1 MAALPNPRQYGPRRG
16 PAASLLAALA
26 LAALALG
33 LATCAPRRELPPP
46 GAAPPPAGPTHRV
59 LFIHGYR
66 GETWFWDRFWLAAL
80 RFLPANCE
88 AYIVTGLPGLMGAT
102 EEAGPEGPLA
112 ALEAWLAAQAIPYEN
127 LHLVAH
133 SMGGLLARR
142 FVTAHPGAVRQVFLL
157 GTPSGGVNML
167 GALNPGGWCTPAGIA
182 AFNAANPPDPRVKWY
197 VLAGDR
203 FKDGSG
209 GAVTE
214 PYPNDGVVSVTSV
227 LEFVRLC
234 GDSVA
239 VEWATLPLTHPTWNW
254 GENLLESKQSIRWV
268 MTGLLADIA
277 PGAVLDEREPRARA
291 AGEGPAAP

>member
-1 MAALPNPRQYGPRRG
+1 VLG
-16 PAASLLAALA
+16 
-26 LAALALG
+26 ALALG
-33 LATCAPRRELPPP
+33 AATCAPARRVLPPP
-46 GAAPPPAGPTHRV
+46 GAAAPVAGPVHRV

-66 GETWFWDRFWLAAL
+66 GETWYWDRFWLAAL

-102 EEAGPEGPLA
+102 AEEGPEEPLA
-112 ALEAWLAAQAIPYEN
+112 ALEGWLAAQAIPYEN

-167 GALNPGGWCTPAGIA
+167 GALNPGGWCTPAGIST
-182 AFNAANPPDPRVKWY
+182 FNAANPPDPQVQWY
-197 VLAGDR
+197 VLAGNR
-203 FKDGSG
+203 FQDGSG
-209 GAVTE
+209 GALTE

-239 VEWATLPLTHPTWNW
+239 VDWAAMPLTHPTWNW
-254 GENLLESKQSIRWV
+254 GENLLESKRSITWV
-268 MTGLLADIA
+268 LERLRAD
-277 PGAVLDEREPRARA
+277 LEA
-291 AGEGPAAP
+291 APAAPAASETPAAP

>member
-1 MAALPNPRQYGPRRG
+1 MLGG
-16 PAASLLAALA
+16 ASC
-26 LAALALG
+26 
-33 LATCAPRRELPPP
+33 TPRRELPPP
-46 GAAPPPAGPTHRV
+46 GAASPTAGPVHRV

-88 AYIVTGLPGLMGAT
+88 VYIVTGLPGLMGAT
-102 EEAGPEGPLA
+102 EEEGPERPLA
-112 ALEAWLAAQAIPYEN
+112 VFEAWLAAQAIPYEN

-197 VLAGDR
+197 VLAGNR
-203 FKDGSG
+203 YKDGSG

-214 PYPNDGVVSVTSV
+214 AYPNDGVVSVSSV
-227 LEFVRLC
+227 MEFVRLC

-268 MTGLLADIA
+268 LTGLLADIA
-277 PGAVLDEREPRARA
+277 PGTTLDLREPRERA
-291 AGEGPAAP
+291 AGEPAAP

>member
-1 MAALPNPRQYGPRRG
+1 MRTLPRSPQYGLCRAG
-16 PAASLLAALA
+16 AASLLAALA
-26 LAALALG
+26 LAALTLG
-33 LATCAPRRELPPP
+33 AAACAPRTRVLPPP
-46 GAAPPPAGPTHRV
+46 GAADPVAGPVHRV

-66 GETWFWDRFWLAAL
+66 GETWYWDRFWLAAL

-102 EEAGPEGPLA
+102 SEEGPEEPLA
-112 ALEAWLAAQAIPYEN
+112 TLEAWLAAQAIPLEN

-157 GTPSGGVNML
+157 GVPSGGVNML
-167 GALNPGGWCTPAGIA
+167 GALNPGGWCTPGGIG
-182 AFNAANPPDPRVKWY
+182 AFNAANSPDPRVQWF
-197 VLAGDR
+197 VLAGNR
-203 FKDGSG
+203 FRDGSG
-209 GAVTE
+209 GALTE

-239 VEWATLPLTHPTWNW
+239 VDWTAMPLTHPTWNW
-254 GENLLESKQSIRWV
+254 GENLLESKRAITWV
-268 MTGLLADIA
+268 IERLRADI
-277 PGAVLDEREPRARA
+277 EA
-291 AGEGPAAP
+291 AGAAPPAAPVANEPPAAP